1 MPPCAVRVA
10 GALYARMISRFLPVL
25 ALAALS
31 TGVAR
36 GGILDTLSKDQREE
50 VLDGDQISVEE
61 KVEGKPWPRVRVYQK
76 VEASAEEVAAVFS
89 DYGQAHTFVPDVL
102 SSRVVESRSPHTH
115 DVEYEV
121 EVPILPDERYTARN
135 SLEAL
140 PGGGFRVSWKLLTA
154 LQTKDAVGNLAIE
167 PHGDGESVICYTN
180 LVTPGSSMAGLLR
193 QAAMARMRKTV
204 EAIVKKVELEK
215 RERPAALAAK
225 VKALRAMLGEP
236 GEADDE

>member
-1 MPPCAVRVA
+1 
-10 GALYARMISRFLPVL
+10 MIFFTEV
-25 ALAALS
+25 
-31 TGVAR
+31 VR
-36 GGILDTLSKDQREE
+36 GGILDGLSEKQREE

-61 KVEGKPWPRVRVYQK
+61 TVEGKPWPRVRVYQK
-76 VEASAEEVAAVFS
+76 VEASPEEVAAVFS

-102 SSRVVESRSPHTH
+102 SSRVVESRAPHTH

-154 LQTKDAVGNLAIE
+154 LQTKDAVGNLTIE
-167 PHGDGESVICYTN
+167 PLDDADSVICYTN

-193 QAAMARMRKTV
+193 KPAMARMRKTV
-204 EAIVKKVELEK
+204 EAIVEKVELEK
-215 RERPAALAAK
+215 RERPAELAAQVEK
-225 VKALRAMLGEP
+225 LRATLGEP
-236 GEADDE
+236 GKMDDE